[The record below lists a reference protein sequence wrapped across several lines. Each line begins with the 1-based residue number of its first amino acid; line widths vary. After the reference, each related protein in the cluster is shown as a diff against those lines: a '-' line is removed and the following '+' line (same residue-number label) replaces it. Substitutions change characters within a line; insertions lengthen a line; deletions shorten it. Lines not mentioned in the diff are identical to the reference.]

1 MSQTTDIA
9 PPLEGL
15 DESAALRSIL
25 EGTAKETGESFFVAL
40 VENLAKALNTHGAWV
55 TEYHQERRRL
65 RALAFW
71 MDGGWIKDY
80 EVDIT
85 GSPCERVIDSAQLVH
100 FPDRLI
106 QLFPDRPEV
115 KESGLASY
123 MGMPLLDNDQ
133 KILGHLAVVDRRPM
147 PPEPRVL
154 ALFRIFAA
162 RAAAELRRMRI
173 QAQVQEREEK
183 LRALFDSAMDAI
195 VEFDADF
202 NVTRMNPSA
211 EKVFHCQAGDAVGRS
226 FERFFVNQSG
236 QRLKR
241 LVDEIAGRNPE
252 ARSLWIPGGLQ
263 ALPANG
269 NEFIAEATLSR
280 AETHGEVFCSL
291 ILRNVNERLEAE
303 QKIHSLKAETEYLR
317 ETINSLSGFV
327 QIVGQSAALK
337 SVMEDVAQV
346 AVTDTTVLILGETGT
361 GKELVARTIHQRS
374 RRANRPLI
382 TINCAAIPATLMESE
397 FFGHEK
403 GAFTGATQ
411 RREGRF
417 ALADQGTI
425 FLDEIGELSLDL
437 QAKLLRVLQEG
448 EFAPVGSSQ
457 VRKVDVRVIA
467 ATNRRLDQA
476 VREGKFRDDLYY
488 RLNVFPIQ
496 LPPLRDRREDI
507 APLAIAF
514 VKTFAQRMGRPIEP
528 LSEECQQRLMAYSWP
543 GNVRELQNVIER
555 AVITS
560 YDGRLNLDKALPDGG
575 IMISSGTAPATSI
588 PETSS
593 KPILQVQELEQLE
606 RSNIL
611 RALESTGWRVA
622 GRNGAAALLGI
633 NPSTLNSRIRAL
645 NIQKSEQQRLEGAT
659 SRGSSSSMSDSKSE
673 A

>member
-1 MSQTTDIA
+1 MSQPTDIA

-195 VEFDADF
+195 VEFNADF

-211 EKVFHCQAGDAVGRS
+211 EKVFYCQAGDAVGRS
-226 FERFFVNQSG
+226 FERFFVNQSR

-241 LVDEIAGRNPE
+241 LVAEIAGRNPDV
-252 ARSLWIPGGLQ
+252 RSLWIPGGLH
-263 ALPANG
+263 ALASNG
-269 NEFIAEATLSR
+269 REFMAEATLSR
-280 AETHGEVFCSL
+280 AEAQGELFYTL
-291 ILRNVNERLEAE
+291 ILRNLNARLEAE
-303 QKIHSLKAETEYLR
+303 QKILSLKAETEYLR
-317 ETINSLSGFV
+317 ETINSLAGFDEV
-327 QIVGQSAALK
+327 VGQSAALR

-361 GKELVARTIHQRS
+361 GKELIARTIHQQS
-374 RRANRPLI
+374 RRVNRPLI

-448 EFAPVGSSQ
+448 EFTPVGSS
-457 VRKVDVRVIA
+457 RICKVDVRVIA

-476 VREGKFRDDLYY
+476 VKEGKFRDDLYY

-507 APLAIAF
+507 APLAKAF
-514 VKTFAQRMGRPIEP
+514 ARTAARRMGRLIEP
-528 LSEECQQRLMAYSWP
+528 LSEECQQRLTAYSWP

-560 YDGRLNLDKALPDGG
+560 SDGRLNLDKALPDGG
-575 IMISSGTAPATSI
+575 VTISSAPVPVGPTSGKL
-588 PETSS
+588 S
-593 KPILQVQELEQLE
+593 KTILQAHELQQLE

-622 GRNGAAALLGI
+622 GRSGAAELLGI
-633 NPSTLNSRIRAL
+633 NPSTLNSRIRAF
-645 NIQKSEQQRLEGAT
+645 NIQKNEQQRLEEAVNRGA
-659 SRGSSSSMSDSKSE
+659 SSSISHGKT
-673 A
+673 

>member
-1 MSQTTDIA
+1 MSQPTDIA

-195 VEFDADF
+195 VEFNADF

-211 EKVFHCQAGDAVGRS
+211 EKVFYCQAGDAVGRS
-226 FERFFVNQSG
+226 FERFFVNQSR

-241 LVDEIAGRNPE
+241 LVAEIAGRNPDV
-252 ARSLWIPGGLQ
+252 RSLWIPGGLH
-263 ALPANG
+263 ALASNG
-269 NEFIAEATLSR
+269 REFMAEATLSR
-280 AETHGEVFCSL
+280 AEAQGELFYTL
-291 ILRNVNERLEAE
+291 ILRNLNARLEAE
-303 QKIHSLKAETEYLR
+303 QKILSLKAETEYLR
-317 ETINSLSGFV
+317 ETINSLAGFDEV
-327 QIVGQSAALK
+327 VGQSAALR

-361 GKELVARTIHQRS
+361 GKELIARTIHQQS
-374 RRANRPLI
+374 RRVNRPLI

-448 EFAPVGSSQ
+448 EFTPVGSS
-457 VRKVDVRVIA
+457 RICKVDVRVIA

-476 VREGKFRDDLYY
+476 VKEGKFRDDLYY

-507 APLAIAF
+507 APLAKAF
-514 VKTFAQRMGRPIEP
+514 AKTAARRMGRLIEP
-528 LSEECQQRLMAYSWP
+528 LSEECQQRLTAYSWP

-560 YDGRLNLDKALPDGG
+560 SDGRLNLDKALPDGG
-575 IMISSGTAPATSI
+575 VTISSAPVPVGPTSGKL
-588 PETSS
+588 S
-593 KPILQVQELEQLE
+593 KTILQAHELQQLE

-622 GRNGAAALLGI
+622 GRSGAAELLGI
-633 NPSTLNSRIRAL
+633 NPSTLNSRIRAF
-645 NIQKSEQQRLEGAT
+645 NIQKNEQQRLEEAVNRGA
-659 SRGSSSSMSDSKSE
+659 SSSISHGKT
-673 A
+673 

>member
-195 VEFDADF
+195 VEFNADF
-202 NVTRMNPSA
+202 NVTCMNSSA
-211 EKVFHCQAGDAVGRS
+211 EQVFQCQAGDAVGRS
-226 FERFFVNQSG
+226 FERFFVNQSR
-236 QRLKR
+236 QPLKR
-241 LVDEIAGRNPE
+241 LVAEIAGRNPD
-252 ARSLWIPGGLQ
+252 ARSLWIPGGLH
-263 ALPANG
+263 ALASNG
-269 NEFIAEATLSR
+269 REFMAEATLSR
-280 AETHGEVFCSL
+280 AEAQGEVFYTL
-291 ILRNVNERLEAE
+291 ILRNLNARLEAK
-303 QKIHSLKAETEYLR
+303 QKILSLKAETEYLR
-317 ETINSLSGFV
+317 ETINSLAGFDEV
-327 QIVGQSAALK
+327 VGQSAALR

-361 GKELVARTIHQRS
+361 GKELIARTIHQRS
-374 RRANRPLI
+374 RRVNRPLI

-448 EFAPVGSSQ
+448 EFAPVGSS
-457 VRKVDVRVIA
+457 RICKVDVRVIA

-476 VREGKFRDDLYY
+476 VKEGKFRDDLYY

-507 APLAIAF
+507 APLAKAF
-514 VKTFAQRMGRPIEP
+514 AKTAARRMGRLIEP
-528 LSEECQQRLMAYSWP
+528 LSEECQQRLTAYSWP

-560 YDGRLNLDKALPDGG
+560 SDGRLNLDKALPDGG
-575 IMISSGTAPATSI
+575 VTISSGPVPVGPTSGKL
-588 PETSS
+588 S
-593 KPILQVQELEQLE
+593 KTILQAHELQQLE

-622 GRNGAAALLGI
+622 GRSGAAELLGI
-633 NPSTLNSRIRAL
+633 NPSTLNSRIRAF
-645 NIQKSEQQRLEGAT
+645 NIQKNEQQRLEEAAN
-659 SRGSSSSMSDSKSE
+659 RDASSSISHGKT
-673 A
+673 

>member
-1 MSQTTDIA
+1 MSQPTDIA

-195 VEFDADF
+195 VEFNADF

-211 EKVFHCQAGDAVGRS
+211 EKVFYCQAGDAVGRS
-226 FERFFVNQSG
+226 FERFFVNQSR

-241 LVDEIAGRNPE
+241 LVAEIAGRNPDV
-252 ARSLWIPGGLQ
+252 RSLWIPGGLH
-263 ALPANG
+263 ALASNG
-269 NEFIAEATLSR
+269 REFMAEATLSR
-280 AETHGEVFCSL
+280 AEAQGELFYTL
-291 ILRNVNERLEAE
+291 ILRNLNARLEAE
-303 QKIHSLKAETEYLR
+303 QKILSLKAETEYLR
-317 ETINSLSGFV
+317 ETINSLAGFDEV
-327 QIVGQSAALK
+327 VGQSAALR

-361 GKELVARTIHQRS
+361 GKELIARTIHQRS
-374 RRANRPLI
+374 RRVNRPLI

-448 EFAPVGSSQ
+448 EFTPVGSS
-457 VRKVDVRVIA
+457 RICKVDVRVIA

-476 VREGKFRDDLYY
+476 VKEGKFRDDLYY

-507 APLAIAF
+507 APLAKAF
-514 VKTFAQRMGRPIEP
+514 ARTAARRMGRLIEP
-528 LSEECQQRLMAYSWP
+528 LSEECQQRLTAYSWP

-560 YDGRLNLDKALPDGG
+560 SDGRLNLDKALPDGG
-575 IMISSGTAPATSI
+575 VTISSAPVPVGPTSGKL
-588 PETSS
+588 S
-593 KPILQVQELEQLE
+593 KTILQAHELQQLE

-622 GRNGAAALLGI
+622 GRSGAAELLGI
-633 NPSTLNSRIRAL
+633 NPSTLNSRIRAF
-645 NIQKSEQQRLEGAT
+645 NIQKNEQQRLEEAVNRGA
-659 SRGSSSSMSDSKSE
+659 SSSISHGKT
-673 A
+673 

>member
-1 MSQTTDIA
+1 MSHTTDIA

-183 LRALFDSAMDAI
+183 LRSLFDSAMDAI
-195 VEFDADF
+195 VEFNADF
-202 NVTRMNPSA
+202 NVTCMNSSA
-211 EKVFHCQAGDAVGRS
+211 EQVFQCQAGDAVGRS
-226 FERFFVNQSG
+226 FERFFVNQSR

-241 LVDEIAGRNPE
+241 LVAEIAGRNPDV
-252 ARSLWIPGGLQ
+252 RSLWIPGGLH
-263 ALPANG
+263 ALASNG
-269 NEFIAEATLSR
+269 REFMAEATLSR
-280 AETHGEVFCSL
+280 AEAQGEVFYTL
-291 ILRNVNERLEAE
+291 ILRNLNARLEAE
-303 QKIHSLKAETEYLR
+303 QKILSLKAETEYLR
-317 ETINSLSGFV
+317 ETINSLAGFDEV
-327 QIVGQSAALK
+327 VGQSAALR

-361 GKELVARTIHQRS
+361 GKELIARTIHQRS

-448 EFAPVGSSQ
+448 EFAPVGSS
-457 VRKVDVRVIA
+457 RICKVDVRVIA

-476 VREGKFRDDLYY
+476 VKEGKFRDDLYY

-507 APLAIAF
+507 APLAKAF
-514 VKTFAQRMGRPIEP
+514 AKTAARRMGRLIEP
-528 LSEECQQRLMAYSWP
+528 LSEECQQRLTAYSWP

-560 YDGRLNLDKALPDGG
+560 SDGRLNLDKALPDGG
-575 IMISSGTAPATSI
+575 VTISSGPVPVGPTSGKL
-588 PETSS
+588 S
-593 KPILQVQELEQLE
+593 KTILQAHELQQLE

-622 GRNGAAALLGI
+622 GRSGAAELLGI
-633 NPSTLNSRIRAL
+633 NPSTLNSRIRAF
-645 NIQKSEQQRLEGAT
+645 NIQKNEQQRLEEAANRGA
-659 SRGSSSSMSDSKSE
+659 SSSISHGKT
-673 A
+673 

>member
-1 MSQTTDIA
+1 MSQPTDIA

-195 VEFDADF
+195 VEFNADF

-211 EKVFHCQAGDAVGRS
+211 EKVFYCQAGDAVGRS
-226 FERFFVNQSG
+226 FERFFVNQSR

-241 LVDEIAGRNPE
+241 LVAEIAGRNPD
-252 ARSLWIPGGLQ
+252 ARSLWIPGGLH
-263 ALPANG
+263 ALASNG
-269 NEFIAEATLSR
+269 REFMAEATLSR
-280 AETHGEVFCSL
+280 AEAQGEVFYTL
-291 ILRNVNERLEAE
+291 ILRNLNARLEAE
-303 QKIHSLKAETEYLR
+303 QKILSLKAETEYLR
-317 ETINSLSGFV
+317 ETINSLAGFDEV
-327 QIVGQSAALK
+327 VGQSAALR

-361 GKELVARTIHQRS
+361 GKELIARTIHQRS
-374 RRANRPLI
+374 RRVNRPLI

-448 EFAPVGSSQ
+448 EFTPVGSS
-457 VRKVDVRVIA
+457 RICKVDVRVIA

-476 VREGKFRDDLYY
+476 VKEGKFRDDLYY

-507 APLAIAF
+507 APLAKAF
-514 VKTFAQRMGRPIEP
+514 AKTAARRMGRLIEP
-528 LSEECQQRLMAYSWP
+528 LSEECQQRLTAYSWP

-560 YDGRLNLDKALPDGG
+560 SDGRLNLDKALPDGG
-575 IMISSGTAPATSI
+575 VTISSAPV
-588 PETSS
+588 PVGPSS
-593 KPILQVQELEQLE
+593 GKLSKTILQAHELQQLE

-622 GRNGAAALLGI
+622 GRSGAAELLGI
-633 NPSTLNSRIRAL
+633 NPSTLNSRIRAF
-645 NIQKSEQQRLEGAT
+645 NIQKNEQQRLEEAVNRGA
-659 SRGSSSSMSDSKSE
+659 SSSISHGKT
-673 A
+673 

>member
-1 MSQTTDIA
+1 MSQPTDIA

-71 MDGGWIKDY
+71 MDGGWVKDY

-195 VEFDADF
+195 VEFNADF

-211 EKVFHCQAGDAVGRS
+211 EKVFYCQAGDAVGRS
-226 FERFFVNQSG
+226 FERFFVNQSR

-241 LVDEIAGRNPE
+241 LVAEIAGRNPDV
-252 ARSLWIPGGLQ
+252 RSLWIPGGLH
-263 ALPANG
+263 ALASNG
-269 NEFIAEATLSR
+269 REFMAEATLSR
-280 AETHGEVFCSL
+280 AEAQGEVFYTL
-291 ILRNVNERLEAE
+291 ILRNLNARLEAE
-303 QKIHSLKAETEYLR
+303 QKILSLKAETEYLR
-317 ETINSLSGFV
+317 ETINSLAGFDEV
-327 QIVGQSAALK
+327 VGQSAALR

-361 GKELVARTIHQRS
+361 GKELIARTIHQRS
-374 RRANRPLI
+374 RRVNRPLI

-448 EFAPVGSSQ
+448 EFTPVGSS
-457 VRKVDVRVIA
+457 RICKVDVRVIA

-476 VREGKFRDDLYY
+476 VKEGKFRDDLYY

-507 APLAIAF
+507 APLAKAF
-514 VKTFAQRMGRPIEP
+514 ARTAARRMGRLIEP
-528 LSEECQQRLMAYSWP
+528 LSEECQQRLTAYSWP

-560 YDGRLNLDKALPDGG
+560 SDGRLNLDKALPDGG
-575 IMISSGTAPATSI
+575 VTISSAPVPVGPTSGKL
-588 PETSS
+588 S
-593 KPILQVQELEQLE
+593 KTILQAHELQQLE

-622 GRNGAAALLGI
+622 GRSGAAELLGI
-633 NPSTLNSRIRAL
+633 NPSTLNSRIRAF
-645 NIQKSEQQRLEGAT
+645 NIQKNEQQRLEEAVNRGA
-659 SRGSSSSMSDSKSE
+659 SSSISHGKT
-673 A
+673 

>member
-1 MSQTTDIA
+1 MGEPFQNNLPMS
-9 PPLEGL
+9 GL
-15 DESAALRSIL
+15 DEEVALRRLL
-25 EGTAKETGESFFVAL
+25 EGTASETGERFFAAL
-40 VENLAKALNTHGAWV
+40 VENLAKVLKTDGAWV
-55 TEYHQERRRL
+55 TEYFPESRRL

-85 GSPCERVIDSAQLVH
+85 GSPCEQVIDYARLVH

-133 KILGHLAVVDRRPM
+133 KILGHVAVVDRRPM

-173 QAQVQEREEK
+173 QALVREREEK
-183 LRALFDSAMDAI
+183 LRGLFDSAMDAI
-195 VEFDADF
+195 VEFDANFD
-202 NVTRMNPSA
+202 VTRMNPSA
-211 EKVFHCQAGDAVGRS
+211 EAAFQCQAGDALGKS
-226 FERFFVNQSG
+226 FDRFFANQSR

-241 LVDEIAGRNPE
+241 LIDEIAGRHPE

-263 ALPANG
+263 ALPADG
-269 NEFIAEATLSR
+269 KEFTAEATLSR
-280 AETHGEVFCSL
+280 AESQGEVFYTL

-317 ETINSLSGFV
+317 ETISSLGGFDR
-327 QIVGQSAALK
+327 IVGQSAALK
-337 SVMEDVAQV
+337 TVLEDVAQV

-361 GKELVARTIHQRS
+361 GKELIARTIHKRS

-382 TINCAAIPATLMESE
+382 TINCAAIPAPLMESE

-403 GAFTGATQ
+403 GAFTGAAQ

-425 FLDEIGELSLDL
+425 FLDEIGELSPDL

-476 VREGKFRDDLYY
+476 VQDGKFREDLYY
-488 RLNVFPIQ
+488 RLNVFPIE
-496 LPPLRDRREDI
+496 LPPLRNRREDI
-507 APLAIAF
+507 APLAIALA
-514 VKTFAQRMGRPIEP
+514 KAFAQRMGRQIEP
-528 LSEECQQRLMAYSWP
+528 LSAECQQRLMTYSWP
-543 GNVRELQNVIER
+543 GNVRELRNVIER

-560 YDGRLNLDKALPDGG
+560 RNGYLNLDKALPDGG
-575 IMISSGTAPATSI
+575 SAIISDTEPAS
-588 PETSS
+588 
-593 KPILQVQELEQLE
+593 PILQSLSKAIVQVHELQQLE
-606 RSNIL
+606 RTNIL
-611 RALESTGWRVA
+611 RALETSGWRVA
-622 GRNGAAALLGI
+622 GRNGAAELLGI

-645 NIQKSEQQRLEGAT
+645 SIQKLKNGV
-659 SRGSSSSMSDSKSE
+659 
-673 A
+673 